1 MRTLCTA
8 KNTPTVSKRLPSPMA
23 SGKPVVLDFYAD
35 WCASCKEM
43 EHKTF
48 SRPEVQAAV
57 PPDRVFKIDLTD
69 NTPEQ
74 RALLQEYGLPGPPGI
89 FVIHPDG
96 RRSSPLIGFTEP
108 AAFIE
113 WYRQQAS

>member
-1 MRTLCTA
+1 M
-8 KNTPTVSKRLPSPMA
+8 
-23 SGKPVVLDFYAD
+23 
-35 WCASCKEM
+35 
-43 EHKTF
+43 
-48 SRPEVQAAV
+48 QAAV
-57 PPDRVFKIDLTD
+57 PPERVFKIDLTD

-113 WYRQQAS
+113 WYRQQVS